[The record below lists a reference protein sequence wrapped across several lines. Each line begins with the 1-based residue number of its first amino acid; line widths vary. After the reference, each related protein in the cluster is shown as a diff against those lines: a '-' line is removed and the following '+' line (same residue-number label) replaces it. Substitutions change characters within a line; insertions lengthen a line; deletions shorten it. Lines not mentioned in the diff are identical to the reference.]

1 MPASSNPLTH
11 APLASKTF
19 TTTGSGTQDLEL
31 EITQGNQTIKLAPKW
46 GIVTVAA
53 GTLTLDYA
61 ARDGDGFTC
70 FQGQILPGGCST
82 LDDANSTAA
91 TEFVMYY

>member
-1 MPASSNPLTH
+1 MPHANPLTT
-11 APLASKTF
+11 PPRASKTF
-19 TTTGSGTQDLEL
+19 TTTGSGTQDLSL
-31 EITQGNQTIKLAPKW
+31 TLQDSEIPLLPKW

-61 ARDGDGFTC
+61 DRDGDGFTC
-70 FQGQILPGGCST
+70 FQGQLLPGGCSE
-82 LDDANSTAA
+82 LDDAASTAG